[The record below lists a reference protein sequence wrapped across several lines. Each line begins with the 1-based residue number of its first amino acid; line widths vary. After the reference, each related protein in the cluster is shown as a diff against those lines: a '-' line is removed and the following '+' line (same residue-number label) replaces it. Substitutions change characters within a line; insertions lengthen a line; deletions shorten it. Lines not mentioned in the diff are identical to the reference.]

1 MYKVAAALLIALI
14 SAMPS
19 LGVAAEWDVD
29 MAASRLG
36 FSIDLSGARTNGHFA
51 DWVAHV
57 SFDPDRPDLS
67 TVTVEV
73 MTGSIVVEA
82 SEAMD
87 VVGEPPWL
95 DSEAMPDAVFR
106 TTSIVW
112 QEGGLVADGTL
123 SLKAVER
130 PLTLSGALTIE
141 GDRASATLT
150 GSIPRDEFGIGPVGG
165 FVGPVVNLD
174 ITILATRR
182 MP

>member
-87 VVGEPPWL
+87 VVGEPAWL
-95 DSEAMPDAVFR
+95 DSEACPMRCSARPR
-106 TTSIVW
+106 SS
-112 QEGGLVADGTL
+112 GR
-123 SLKAVER
+123 KAGWWR
-130 PLTLSGALTIE
+130 MGRSASRQWK
-141 GDRASATLT
+141 DR
-150 GSIPRDEFGIGPVGG
+150 
-165 FVGPVVNLD
+165 
-174 ITILATRR
+174 
-182 MP
+182 